1 MKFIGKEFKV
11 NELFTRKY
19 IRKIGFQGL
28 FEQRVVILF
37 NHNWNVF
44 VKIYWNPIATLN
56 KSRISF

>member
-19 IRKIGFQGL
+19 IRKIGSQGL

-37 NHNWNVF
+37 NHN
-44 VKIYWNPIATLN
+44 
-56 KSRISF
+56 

>member
-37 NHNWNVF
+37 NHN
-44 VKIYWNPIATLN
+44 
-56 KSRISF
+56 